1 VKVPSL
7 SVPTGENVSPLIS
20 PEASDGS
27 ELEATIAPRFVASL
41 LTMISAAD
49 KGTAINDSTAM
60 TNAARTTERDNK
72 LDFTLEFI

>member
-1 VKVPSL
+1 
-7 SVPTGENVSPLIS
+7 
-20 PEASDGS
+20 
-27 ELEATIAPRFVASL
+27 
-41 LTMISAAD
+41 MISAAD